1 MHEEI
6 AEGNSIPFKKPAPH
20 LSLRDKYDV
29 HPHTERSKNQ
39 SEDQGFP

>member
-6 AEGNSIPFKKPAPH
+6 VEGSSIPLKPAPH
-20 LSLRDKYDV
+20 LSLRDNYDV

-39 SEDQGFP
+39 SEGHGCP